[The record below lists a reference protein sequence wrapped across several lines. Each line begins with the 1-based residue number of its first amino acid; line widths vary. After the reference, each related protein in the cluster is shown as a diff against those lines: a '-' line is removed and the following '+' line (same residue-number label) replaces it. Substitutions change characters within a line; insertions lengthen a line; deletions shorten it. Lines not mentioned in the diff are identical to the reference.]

1 MLKALVF
8 LSVIVSLAYSAPYG
22 GYGGQSHSGGDLG
35 LGVGFEAGRGL
46 GGVSFGTSAPLAASS
61 SFIDSSS
68 SVVGVGAPIAQRF
81 EAEPA
86 TVVHESFPAPALA
99 THDSYGAAP
108 ALTVAHVESAPA
120 LTVARVESAPALT
133 VARVES
139 APALAVSRIESA
151 PAMAVS
157 RIESAP
163 VQLSVQAPLAMHEV
177 AHEFVPQTLS
187 ISHVETPILRSSGG
201 Y

>member
-22 GYGGQSHSGGDLG
+22 GYGGQSHTVVSGGDLS

-46 GGVSFGTSAPLAASS
+46 GGVSFGTSAPLTGSS

-68 SVVGVGAPIAQRF
+68 SVVGVGAPIAQRV

-86 TVVHESFPAPALA
+86 TVVHESFSAPALA
-99 THDSYGAAP
+99 SHDSYGAQAP
-108 ALTVAHVESAPA
+108 ALT
-120 LTVARVESAPALT
+120 
-133 VARVES
+133 
-139 APALAVSRIESA
+139 VSRIESA
-151 PAMAVS
+151 PALTVS
-157 RIESAP
+157 RIE
-163 VQLSVQAPLAMHEV
+163 QAPLATHEVVHEV

-187 ISHVETPILRSSGG
+187 ISRVETPILRSSGG

>member
-22 GYGGQSHSGGDLG
+22 GYGGAQLQTFSNGGGEL
-35 LGVGFEAGRGL
+35 GFEDGRGL
-46 GGVSFGTSAPLAASS
+46 GGISFGTSGASS

-68 SVVGVGAPIAQRF
+68 SVVGVGAPLAQRF

-86 TVVHESFPAPALA
+86 TIVHEAPAMA
-99 THDSYGAAP
+99 ISRIEQAP
-108 ALTVAHVESAPA
+108 ALTV
-120 LTVARVESAPALT
+120 
-133 VARVES
+133 
-139 APALAVSRIESA
+139 SRIE
-151 PAMAVS
+151 
-157 RIESAP
+157 
-163 VQLSVQAPLAMHEV
+163 QAPLATHEVVHEV

-187 ISHVETPILRSSGG
+187 ISHVEAPILRSSGG